1 MGKPTRCNDRRAAL
15 PARFVSTAVW
25 LIAALSPHATQRLPL
40 PSNPYDRML
49 GYPIV
54 FIDRM
59 LRVNRC
65 PHARALSA
73 LRPFLLLAALLIA
86 LATATPRIGS
96 AQRNRFPSA
105 KGGVANLEAKT
116 QSRKGDVTMGDGDVD
131 IHYADT
137 RLRADHV
144 EYNGD
149 ACPRNECPRHRHPW

>member
-15 PARFVSTAVW
+15 PPRFVSPAVW
-25 LIAALSPHATQRLPL
+25 LIAAVSPHATQRLPL

-86 LATATPRIGS
+86 CHCDAT
-96 AQRNRFPSA
+96 
-105 KGGVANLEAKT
+105 
-116 QSRKGDVTMGDGDVD
+116 D
-131 IHYADT
+131 
-137 RLRADHV
+137 RLRTAKSL
-144 EYNGD
+144 
-149 ACPRNECPRHRHPW
+149 